1 VVVPRCGVPSTN
13 LPLATAGRAILIGL
27 VGLLAGELTIGVGV
41 GVDTSRGFAALAVP
55 RRLGQTTGPAEVCR
69 ELSGPPLAALLGP
82 VATLTGRTT

>member
-1 VVVPRCGVPSTN
+1 VAGLGGE
-13 LPLATAGRAILIGL
+13 LPLATAARAILIGL

-41 GVDTSRGFAALAVP
+41 GVATSRGFAALAVP
-55 RRLGQTTGPAEVCR
+55 RRLGQTTGPAEVCL